1 VTGGWQGGGHKVQ
14 RALRKGHERRCEKK
28 QGLTWFARH
37 RGTGNRS
44 GQVRSGQVPPSLCV
58 VCILYVSSLIVLR
71 IFLPPGP
78 RLTRLR
84 CTVGIKPEK
93 RMTGDAFV

>member
-1 VTGGWQGGGHKVQ
+1 MTGGWQGGGHKVQ

-44 GQVRSGQVPPSLCV
+44 GQVRSGPPQPLRGLYF
-58 VCILYVSSLIVLR
+58 VCKFAHRITHFSSSGSTLDAA
-71 IFLPPGP
+71 
-78 RLTRLR
+78 
-84 CTVGIKPEK
+84 TVYG
-93 RMTGDAFV
+93 GN